1 MKTKDLRRAFLD
13 YFKSQ
18 SHLIVPSSSL
28 VPHNDPSLL
37 FTNAGMVPFKNAFL
51 GLEPPPAIQVASSQ
65 RCMRAGGKH
74 NDLENVG
81 YTARHHTFF
90 EMLGNFSFGSYFKAE
105 AIHHAFHFLT
115 KVLKIPVDRLW
126 ITVFEEDQEAE
137 DLWINTMG
145 IDPARLSRCGT
156 ADNFW
161 SMGDTGP
168 CGPCSEIYYDHGSD
182 IPGGPPG
189 SVDAEGDRY
198 VEIWN
203 LVFMQYNRDASGTL
217 NPLPKPAV
225 DTGMGLERIAAVM
238 QGVHNNYDIDIF
250 ANLIESIQDLIG
262 AGMNPKAPVHSLRV
276 VADHIRSCAFL
287 IADGVLPSNE
297 GRGYVLR
304 RIIRRAV
311 RHGHAIGFKEPFFYD
326 LVKFLVREMGDVY
339 PVLAAGAERIKQA
352 LYQEELQFAHTLDKG
367 LKILEEALAQT
378 AGGLLPGAV
387 IFKLYDTYGFPVD
400 LTNDIA
406 RERGITLDTVGFE
419 QAMEEQRTR
428 SRDNSGFTG
437 NPSVGSLGGFGMGDH
452 VTGFIGYEDL
462 QTKMPAEVV
471 ALGRCPK
478 DPHQYAVEVL
488 SNAEKLLVGETG
500 EVILDHTPF
509 YAEAG
514 GQIGDSGELTW
525 FSEGREGSFA
535 VRNTRKVGTAY
546 IHHGRVQSGSL
557 GVGDKVQ
564 AKVDKV
570 ARQATARNHSATHL
584 LHAVLRKV
592 LGDHVQQK
600 GSLVD
605 FQRLRFDFSHG
616 QALTAE
622 QLKKIEGMVNQKIL
636 ENTLIDTKELSIEK
650 ALEEGAMALFGEK
663 YGEKVRVL
671 SMGDISLDEPS
682 KPFSIE
688 LCGGTHA
695 QRTGDIGC
703 FKIISESGI
712 ASGVRRLEAVTGE
725 AALAYFNTLERQLSD
740 VAERLR
746 ATRDT
751 LPEKMTELLA
761 KNRSLEKELQQAKM
775 RLATQSSGGSDE
787 RPPAIRLIQGK
798 KVLAVKIA
806 IGDQKTLKEYAEHLR
821 DQWDLSVVVVAGMDS
836 EDAPKV
842 QVVVL
847 VAKAC
852 TLPLQANTLLKH
864 VVEQLGGQGGGRA
877 DLAQGAGNKSEKLN
891 YILGSVYNFIE
902 KALDSVAE

>member
-13 YFKSQ
+13 YFQSQ

-37 FTNAGMVPFKNAFL
+37 LTNAGMVPFKNAFL
-51 GLEPPPAIQVASSQ
+51 GLEPPPAIQVASTQ

-168 CGPCSEIYYDHGSD
+168 CGPCSEIYYDHGPD

-250 ANLIESIQDLIG
+250 ANLIQSIQDLMG
-262 AGMNPKAPVHSLRV
+262 AGINPKAPVHSLRV

-326 LVKFLVREMGDVY
+326 LVTFLVREMGDDY
-339 PVLAAGAERIKQA
+339 PVLAAGSERIKQA

-367 LKILEEALAQT
+367 LKILEEALAKVN
-378 AGGLLPGAV
+378 AGLLPGAV

-400 LTNDIA
+400 LTADIA
-406 RERGITLDTVGFE
+406 RERGIMLDTVGFE
-419 QAMEEQRTR
+419 KAMEEQRTR

-437 NPSVGSLGGFGMGDH
+437 NPSVGSLGSFGLGNSP
-452 VTGFIGYEDL
+452 VTGFIGYEIL
-462 QTKMPAEVV
+462 ESAVSIVGCYSAE
-471 ALGRCPK
+471 G
-478 DPHQYAVEVL
+478 L
-488 SNAEKLLVGETG
+488 SLEKLQAGQKASIV
-500 EVILDHTPF
+500 LDYTPF

-514 GQIGDSGELTW
+514 GQVGDQGTLVLYDEHHVIKSLFE
-525 FSEGREGSFA
+525 
-535 VRNTRKVGTAY
+535 VQNTQKADQCYVHTGVMRTGTF
-546 IHHGRVQSGSL
+546 SL
-557 GVGDKVQ
+557 GDKLE
-564 AKVDKV
+564 ALVDKKRR
-570 ARQATARNHSATHL
+570 ASTARNHSATHL

-592 LGDHVQQK
+592 LGNHVQQK

-605 FQRLRFDFSHG
+605 SQRLRFDFSHG
-616 QALTAE
+616 QALSTVQLAE
-622 QLKKIEGMVNQKIL
+622 IERRVNEKIL
-636 ENTLIDTKELSIEK
+636 ENTLVETEILPVEE
-650 ALEEGAMALFGEK
+650 ALKQGAMALFGEK
-663 YGEKVRVL
+663 YGEEVRVL
-671 SMGDISLDEPS
+671 SMGDH
-682 KPFSIE
+682 FSVE

-703 FKIISESGI
+703 FKIMSESGI

-725 AALAYFNTLERQLSD
+725 AALAYCNTLERQLSD

-775 RLATQSSGGSDE
+775 RLATQGSGGSDAS
-787 RPPAIRLIQGK
+787 PPAMRLIQGK
-798 KVLAVKIA
+798 KVLAVKIGV
-806 IGDQKTLKEYAEHLR
+806 GDPKTLKEYAEHLS

-847 VAKAC
+847 VAKTC
-852 TLPLQANTLLKH
+852 TPPLQANTLLKH

-877 DLAQGAGNKSEKLN
+877 DLAQGAGNKSDNLN
-891 YILGSVYNFIE
+891 SILGSVYNFVE
-902 KALDSVAE
+902 KALGSVAE

>member
-13 YFKSQ
+13 YFQSQ

-37 FTNAGMVPFKNAFL
+37 LTNAGMVPFKNAFL
-51 GLEPPPAIQVASSQ
+51 GLEQPPGIQVASSQ

-90 EMLGNFSFGSYFKAE
+90 EMLGNFSFGSYFKKD
-105 AIHHAFHFLT
+105 AIQHAFHFLT

-126 ITVFEEDQEAE
+126 ITVFEEDKEAE
-137 DLWINTMG
+137 DLWINTIG

-156 ADNFW
+156 VDNFW

-168 CGPCSEIYYDHGSD
+168 CGPCSEIYYDHGPD

-203 LVFMQYNRDASGTL
+203 LVFMQYNRDTAGTL

-250 ANLIESIQDLIG
+250 ANLIQSIQDLIG
-262 AGMNPKAPVHSLRV
+262 LGINPKAPLHSFRV

-311 RHGHAIGFKEPFFYD
+311 RHGHAIGFKEPFFYH
-326 LVKFLVREMGDVY
+326 LVDALVAQMGDDY

-367 LKILEEALAQT
+367 LKILEEALASS
-378 AGGLLPGAV
+378 GGLLPGAI

-400 LTNDIA
+400 LTADIA
-406 RERGITLDTVGFE
+406 RERGIALDTVGFE

-428 SRDNSGFTG
+428 SRDNSGFTAG
-437 NPSVGSLGGFGMGDH
+437 NPKVVLGAVGSNDSH
-452 VTGFIGYEDL
+452 VTSFIGYKVLESS
-462 QTKMPAEVV
+462 ASIV
-471 ALGRCPK
+471 GC
-478 DPHQYAVEVL
+478 YSVEASL
-488 SNAEKLLVGETG
+488 LEKLQAGQQASIV
-500 EVILDHTPF
+500 LDHTPF

-514 GQIGDSGELTW
+514 GQVGDQGTLVLHDVNNNSKGLFE
-525 FSEGREGSFA
+525 
-535 VRNTRKVGTAY
+535 VQNTQKAGNYYLHTGVMRTGTL
-546 IHHGRVQSGSL
+546 SL
-557 GVGDKVQ
+557 GDKVE
-564 AKVDKV
+564 ALVDKKRR
-570 ARQATARNHSATHL
+570 ASTARNHSATHL

-605 FQRLRFDFSHG
+605 SQRLRFDFSHG
-616 QALTAE
+616 QALSAAQLAAIE
-622 QLKKIEGMVNQKIL
+622 QQVNQKIL
-636 ENTLIDTKELSIEK
+636 ENTLVETKILPVEE
-650 ALEEGAMALFGEK
+650 ALKQGAVALFGEK
-663 YGEKVRVL
+663 YGEEVRVL
-671 SMGDISLDEPS
+671 SMGDH
-682 KPFSIE
+682 FSVE

-725 AALAYFNTLERQLSD
+725 AALAYCNTLERQLSD
-740 VAERLR
+740 AAERMR

-751 LPEKMTELLA
+751 LPEKIAELLA
-761 KNRSLEKELQQAKM
+761 KNRSLEKELQQAKT
-775 RLATQSSGGSDE
+775 RLATQGSGGNDAS
-787 RPPAIRLIQGK
+787 PPAMRLIQGK

-806 IGDQKTLKEYAEHLR
+806 VGDQKTLKEYAEHLR
-821 DQWDLSVVVVAGMDS
+821 DQWDLSAVVVAGMDS

-847 VAKAC
+847 VSKAC
-852 TLPLQANTLLKH
+852 TPALQANTLLKH

-877 DLAQGAGNKSEKLN
+877 DLAQGAGNKSEKLDL
-891 YILGSVYNFIE
+891 ILGSVYNFVE
-902 KALDSVAE
+902 KALDSMPE

>member
-1 MKTKDLRRAFLD
+1 MKTKDIRKAFLD
-13 YFKSQ
+13 YFQSQ

-37 FTNAGMVPFKNAFL
+37 LTNAGMVPFKNAFL
-51 GLEPPPAIQVASSQ
+51 GLEQPPAIQVTSSQ

-90 EMLGNFSFGSYFKAE
+90 EMLGNFSFGSYFKKE
-105 AIHHAFHFLT
+105 AIQHAFHFLT

-168 CGPCSEIYYDHGSD
+168 CGPCSEMYYDHGSE

-189 SVDAEGDRY
+189 SIDAEGDRY

-203 LVFMQYNRDASGTL
+203 LVFMQYNRDASGAL

-250 ANLIESIQDLIG
+250 ANLIQSIQNLIG
-262 AGMNPKAPVHSLRV
+262 PGMNPKAPVHSLRV

-326 LVKFLVREMGDVY
+326 LVQFLVREMGDDY
-339 PVLAAGAERIKQA
+339 PLLAVGAERIKQA

-406 RERGITLDTVGFE
+406 RERGIALDTVGFE

-428 SRDNSGFTG
+428 SRDHSSFTAG
-437 NPSVGSLGGFGMGDH
+437 NPKAVLGGFGAGDSP
-452 VTGFIGYEDL
+452 VTGFIGYEL
-462 QTKMPAEVV
+462 LESAATII
-471 ALGRCPK
+471 GC
-478 DPHQYAVEVL
+478 YSVEGSPL
-488 SNAEKLLVGETG
+488 EKLQAEQKASIV
-500 EVILDHTPF
+500 LDHTPF

-514 GQIGDSGELTW
+514 GQVGDQGTLVLQDAHHNIQGLFEVQNTQKAGGYYLHSGVMRT
-525 FSEGREGSFA
+525 
-535 VRNTRKVGTAY
+535 GTL
-546 IHHGRVQSGSL
+546 SL
-557 GVGDKVQ
+557 GDKV
-564 AKVDKV
+564 AALVDKKQR
-570 ARQATARNHSATHL
+570 AATARNHSATHL
-584 LHAVLRKV
+584 LHAVLRIV

-605 FQRLRFDFSHG
+605 SQRLRFDFSHG
-616 QALTAE
+616 QALSAA
-622 QLKKIEGMVNQKIL
+622 QLVDIEKRVNQKIL
-636 ENTLIDTKELSIEK
+636 ENTLVETKILPVEE
-650 ALEEGAMALFGEK
+650 ALKQGAMALFGEK
-663 YGEKVRVL
+663 YGEEVRVL
-671 SMGDISLDEPS
+671 SMGEIVSS
-682 KPFSIE
+682 KTEPFSVE

-725 AALAYFNTLERQLSD
+725 AALAYCNTLEKQLSD
-740 VAERLR
+740 AAERMR

-751 LPEKMTELLA
+751 LPEKITELLA
-761 KNRSLEKELQQAKM
+761 KNKSLEKELQQAKT
-775 RLATQSSGGSDE
+775 RLATQGSGGADAS
-787 RPPAIRLIQGK
+787 PPDIHLIQGK

-806 IGDQKTLKEYAEHLR
+806 VGDPKTLKEYAEHLR

-836 EDAPKV
+836 EDTPKV

-852 TLPLQANTLLKH
+852 TPPLQANTLLKH

-877 DLAQGAGNKSEKLN
+877 DLAQGAGNKSENLN
-891 YILGSVYNFIE
+891 SILGSVYNFVE

>member
-13 YFKSQ
+13 YFQSQ

-37 FTNAGMVPFKNAFL
+37 LTNAGMVPFKNAFL
-51 GLEPPPAIQVASSQ
+51 GLEQPPAIQVTSSQ

-90 EMLGNFSFGSYFKAE
+90 EMLGNFSFGSYFKKE
-105 AIHHAFHFLT
+105 AIQYAFHFLT
-115 KVLKIPVDRLW
+115 EVLKIPVERLW

-156 ADNFW
+156 TDNFW

-250 ANLIESIQDLIG
+250 ANLIQSIKDLIG
-262 AGMNPKAPVHSLRV
+262 AAINPMAPVHSLRV

-297 GRGYVLR
+297 SRGYVLR

-311 RHGHAIGFKEPFFYD
+311 RHGHAIGFKEPFFYH
-326 LVKFLVREMGDVY
+326 LVDALVAQMGDDY
-339 PVLAAGAERIKQA
+339 PVLAAGAERIKKA

-367 LKILEEALAQT
+367 LKILEEALASS
-378 AGGLLPGAV
+378 GGLLPGAV

-419 QAMEEQRTR
+419 EAMEEQRTR
-428 SRDNSGFTG
+428 SRDHSGFTG
-437 NPSVGSLGGFGMGDH
+437 NPQLSALAGFSTGNH

-462 QTKMPAEVV
+462 ETKTPAVV
-471 ALGRCPK
+471 EHLLRSPM
-478 DPHQYAVEVL
+478 DPHQSAVAPL
-488 SNAEKLLVGETG
+488 AEGERLLAGEQG

-514 GQIGDSGELTW
+514 GQVGDSGTFTW
-525 FSEGREGSFA
+525 VSEGSKGSFV
-535 VRNTRKVGTAY
+535 VRSTRKVGTAY
-546 IHHGRVQSGSL
+546 IHHGLVKSGSL
-557 GVGDKVQ
+557 GLGDKVE

-570 ARQATARNHSATHL
+570 ARAATARNHSATHL
-584 LHAVLRKV
+584 VHAVLRKV

-605 FQRLRFDFSHG
+605 AQRLRFDFSHG
-616 QALTAE
+616 QALSAVQLAAIE
-622 QLKKIEGMVNQKIL
+622 QQVNQKIL
-636 ENTLIDTKELSIEK
+636 ENTLVETKILPVEE
-650 ALEEGAMALFGEK
+650 ALKQGAMALFGEK
-663 YGEKVRVL
+663 YTEEVRVL
-671 SMGDISLDEPS
+671 SMGDH
-682 KPFSIE
+682 FSVE

-703 FKIISESGI
+703 CKIISESGI
-712 ASGVRRLEAVTGE
+712 ASGVRRIEAVTAE
-725 AALAYFNTLERQLSD
+725 AALAYCNTLEKQLSD
-740 VAERLR
+740 AAERMR

-751 LPEKMTELLA
+751 LPEKITELLA
-761 KNRSLEKELQQAKM
+761 KNKSLEKELQQAKT
-775 RLATQSSGGSDE
+775 RLATQGSGGSDAS
-787 RPPAIRLIQGK
+787 PPDVHLIQGK

-806 IGDQKTLKEYAEHLR
+806 VGDPKTLKEYAEHLK

-852 TLPLQANTLLKH
+852 TPPLQANTLLKH

-877 DLAQGAGNKSEKLN
+877 DLAQGAGNKSENLN
-891 YILGSVYNFIE
+891 LILGSVYNFVE
-902 KALDSVAE
+902 KSLGSMPE

>member
-1 MKTKDLRRAFLD
+1 MKTKDIRKAFLQ
-13 YFKSQ
+13 YFEEQ
-18 SHLIVPSSSL
+18 SHLIVQSSSL

-51 GLEPPPAIQVASSQ
+51 GLEQPPGIQVASSQ

-90 EMLGNFSFGSYFKAE
+90 EMLGNFSFGSYFKAQ

-115 KVLKIPVDRLW
+115 KVLKIPVERLW

-156 ADNFW
+156 TDNFW

-189 SVDAEGDRY
+189 SADAEGDRY

-217 NPLPKPAV
+217 HPLPKPAV

-250 ANLIESIQDLIG
+250 ANLIQSIKDLIG
-262 AGMNPKAPVHSLRV
+262 VAINPMAPVHSLRV

-311 RHGHAIGFKEPFFYD
+311 RHGHAIGFKEPFFYY
-326 LVKFLVREMGDVY
+326 LVDALVAQMGDDY
-339 PVLAAGAERIKQA
+339 PVLAAGAERIKKA

-367 LKILEEALAQT
+367 LKILEEALAS

-428 SRDNSGFTG
+428 SRDHSGFTG
-437 NPSVGSLGGFGMGDH
+437 NPQLSALAGFSRGNH

-462 QTKMPAEVV
+462 ETKTPAVV
-471 ALGRCPK
+471 EDLLRCK
-478 DPHQYAVEVL
+478 MDPHQSAVAPLKEG
-488 SNAEKLLVGETG
+488 ERLLPGEYG

-514 GQIGDSGELTW
+514 GQVGDSGALTW
-525 FSEGREGSFA
+525 GTESSRGYFA
-535 VRNTRKVGTAY
+535 VRSTRKVGTAY
-546 IHHGRVQSGSL
+546 AHHGLLEKGSL
-557 GVGDKVQ
+557 GIGDKVQ
-564 AKVDKV
+564 ATVDKV
-570 ARQATARNHSATHL
+570 ARAATARNHSATHL

-605 FQRLRFDFSHG
+605 SQRLRFDFSHG
-616 QALTAE
+616 QALSAAQLAVIE
-622 QLKKIEGMVNQKIL
+622 QQVNQKIL
-636 ENTLIDTKELSIEK
+636 ENTLVETKILPVEE
-650 ALEEGAMALFGEK
+650 ALKQGAIALFGEK
-663 YGEKVRVL
+663 YSEEVRVL
-671 SMGDISLDEPS
+671 SMGDY
-682 KPFSIE
+682 FSVE

-703 FKIISESGI
+703 CKIISESGI
-712 ASGVRRLEAVTGE
+712 ASGVRRLEALTGE
-725 AALAYFNTLERQLSD
+725 AALAYCNTLEKQLSD
-740 VAERLR
+740 AAERMR

-751 LPEKMTELLA
+751 LPDKITELLA
-761 KNRSLEKELQQAKM
+761 KNRSLEKELQQAKK
-775 RLATQSSGGSDE
+775 RLVTQGSEGGDAS
-787 RPPAIRLIQGK
+787 PPAIRLIQGK

-806 IGDQKTLKEYAEHLR
+806 VGDQKTLKEYAEHLR

-842 QVVVL
+842 QVVAL
-847 VAKAC
+847 VAKVC
-852 TLPLQANTLLKH
+852 TPALQAHTLLKH
-864 VVEQLGGQGGGRA
+864 VLEQLGGQGGGRA
-877 DLAQGAGNKSEKLN
+877 DLAQGAGKPSENLMS
-891 YILGSVYNFIE
+891 ILGSVYNFVE
-902 KALDSVAE
+902 KALESVAE